1 MKLIALLGSSGSGK
15 SALAHEIALQE
26 GCEIFSLDSLS
37 IYKHIDIASAKPTIL
52 ERSEVC
58 YHALDVLEPNEP
70 SNAMIFKSLLESAI
84 CNTQS
89 KALLIVGGSSFF
101 LKSIIEGLSPMPELS
116 AYAQWVESLGGLS
129 EQYAYLRNID
139 ESYARALKPTD
150 AYRIQKALALFKATN
165 TPPSKY
171 FATHAKIPFKHPIE
185 ILCLERE
192 REELRSRIAKRTK
205 QMMELGIIEETESL
219 LRHYGSNFPASR
231 AIGTKECIAFLQGR
245 IESRQILEEQIF
257 FHTCQLAKRQNTF
270 NRTQFVKLQHLD
282 EYKLKQAIVRNL
294 NEN

>member
-84 CNTQS
+84 CNTQA

-101 LKSIIEGLSPMPELS
+101 LKSIIDGLSPMPALNTHLE
-116 AYAQWVESLGGLS
+116 WVESLGGLS
-129 EQYAYLRNID
+129 EQYAYLCDID
-139 ESYARALKPTD
+139 ESYACVLKPTD
-150 AYRIQKALALFKATN
+150 KYRIQKALALFKATN

-171 FATHAKIPFKHPIE
+171 FATHPKIPFKHPIE

-205 QMMELGIIEETESL
+205 QMIELGIIEETESL
-219 LRHYGSNFPASR
+219 LQHYGPSFPASR
-231 AIGTKECIAFLQGR
+231 AIGTKECIEFLQGK
-245 IESRQILEEQIF
+245 IESKQILEEQIF

-270 NRTQFVKLQHLD
+270 NRTQFEKIQHLD
-282 EYKLKQAIVRNL
+282 ACKLKQEILRIL
-294 NEN
+294 NKD

>member
-52 ERSEVC
+52 ERSEVP

-70 SNAMIFKSLLESAI
+70 SNAMIFKSLLESTI
-84 CNTQS
+84 ENTRA

-101 LKSIIEGLSPMPELS
+101 LKSIIEGLSPMPDLS
-116 AYAQWVESLGGLS
+116 AHLDWVESLGELS
-129 EQYAYLRNID
+129 EQYAYLHSID
-139 ESYARALKPTD
+139 QAYACTLKPTD
-150 AYRIQKALALFKATN
+150 KYRIQKALALFKATN
-165 TPPSKY
+165 TAPSKY
-171 FATHAKIPFKHPIE
+171 FATHTKIPFKYPIE

-192 REELRSRIAKRTK
+192 REDLRARIAKRTK
-205 QMMELGIIEETESL
+205 KMMEGGIIKETESL
-219 LRHYGSNFPASR
+219 LQNYGSDFPASR
-231 AIGTKECIAFLQGR
+231 AIGTKECIEFLQGR
-245 IESRQILEEQIF
+245 IESKQILEEQIF

-270 NRTQFVKLQHLD
+270 NRTQFSAIRHLD
-282 EYKLKQAIVRNL
+282 ENNLRQEIYRILKA
-294 NEN
+294 

>member
-37 IYKHIDIASAKPTIL
+37 IYKHINIASAKPTIL

-84 CNTQS
+84 CNTQA

-101 LKSIIEGLSPMPELS
+101 LKSIIGGLSPMPALNTHLE
-116 AYAQWVESLGGLS
+116 WVKSLGGLS
-129 EQYAYLRNID
+129 EQYAYLCDID
-139 ESYARALKPTD
+139 ESYACVLKPTD
-150 AYRIQKALALFKATN
+150 KYRIQKALALFKATN
-165 TPPSKY
+165 TSPSKY
-171 FATHAKIPFKHPIE
+171 FATHPKIPFERPIE

-205 QMMELGIIEETESL
+205 QMIELGIIEETESL
-219 LRHYGSNFPASR
+219 LQHYGSSFPASR
-231 AIGTKECIAFLQGR
+231 AIGTKECIEFLQGK
-245 IESRQILEEQIF
+245 IESKQILEEQIF

-270 NRTQFVKLQHLD
+270 NRTQFERIQHLD
-282 EYKLKQAIVRNL
+282 ACKLKQDILRIL
-294 NEN
+294 NKD